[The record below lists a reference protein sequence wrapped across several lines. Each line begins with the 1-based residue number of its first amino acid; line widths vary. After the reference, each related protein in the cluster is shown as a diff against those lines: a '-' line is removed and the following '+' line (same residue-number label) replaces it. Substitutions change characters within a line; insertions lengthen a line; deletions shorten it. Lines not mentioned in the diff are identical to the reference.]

1 MKIIYLIILLFL
13 TNCSINKVSDNHG
26 VKLSENKLN
35 QILLQSTNQNDA
47 LKILGPPSTIS
58 EFDQNTW
65 IYINRTKTTKNILSL
80 GDRKIIKNDILVLK
94 FNNRGV
100 LEEKEFFSLDDMN
113 NIKFDKNTTNKDFGN
128 TSFMY
133 SVLSS
138 LREKI
143 NAPTKR
149 RKKTN

>member
-100 LEEKEFFSLDDMN
+100 LEEKRILSLDDMN
-113 NIKFDKNTTNKDFGN
+113 NIKFDKDTTNKDFGN
-128 TSFMY
+128 SSFMY

>member
-113 NIKFDKNTTNKDFGN
+113 NIKFDKDTTNKDFGN
-128 TSFMY
+128 SSFMY

>member
-26 VKLSENKLN
+26 IKLSENKLN
-35 QILLQSTNQNDA
+35 QILLQDTNQNDA

-58 EFDQNTW
+58 EFDKNTW
-65 IYINRTKTTKNILSL
+65 IYINRTKTTKNILTL

-113 NIKFDKNTTNKDFGN
+113 NIKFDKQTTDKDFGN
-128 TSFMY
+128 SSFMY

>member
-26 VKLSENKLN
+26 IKLSENKLN
-35 QILLQSTNQNDA
+35 QILLQDTNQNDA

-58 EFDQNTW
+58 EFDKNTW
-65 IYINRTKTTKNILSL
+65 IYINRTKTTKNILTL

-113 NIKFDKNTTNKDFGN
+113 NIKFDKQTTDKDFGN

>member
-26 VKLSENKLN
+26 IKLSENKLN
-35 QILLQSTNQNDA
+35 QILLQDTNQNDA

-113 NIKFDKNTTNKDFGN
+113 NIKFDKQTTDKDFGN
-128 TSFMY
+128 SSFMY

>member
-13 TNCSINKVSDNHG
+13 ANCSINKVSDNHG

-35 QILLQSTNQNDA
+35 RILLQDTNQNDA
-47 LKILGPPSTIS
+47 LEILGPPSTVS

-113 NIKFDKNTTNKDFGN
+113 NIKFDKQTTDKDFGN